1 MRPASGPPRAF
12 RPRTAQ
18 VATDANAGE
27 DDMYIARRR
36 WSLTTSHLAAV
47 LALLTFVVASAQ
59 TAFSQ
64 QVTAAILGNVTD
76 QNGAPV
82 AKARITAKDEARG
95 TPWTTE
101 TNSDGVF
108 NLPRLP
114 VGSYEIRI
122 EAQGFRAA
130 LRTGVTL
137 ELNQIAR
144 LEFKLEVGEITQ
156 TAEVT
161 GALPPLLQTE
171 TTQLGTVIDSRTNV
185 SLPLASR
192 NYIQLTLL
200 APGSVNPNPSS
211 LTGAGTTASSG
222 RPYINGNR
230 EQANNFLLDGLDNNQ
245 VSDNLVGYT
254 PAPDAIQE
262 FNLITNN
269 APAEFGNYQGGIV
282 SVTIKSGTNEFHG
295 SAFEF
300 FRNDVLNANTW
311 SNNLFGA
318 QRPKL
323 RWNQFGGAI
332 GGPIIKD
339 RLFFFADYQGLR
351 YNVPAAVG
359 AITVFTTAQRQGDFS
374 ALCSAYDAAGV
385 CLPGR
390 GTQLYNPFVRNA
402 AGNRV
407 PFANN
412 QIPLALR
419 NIVASNLFSKPD
431 LYPAP
436 VNNQLEGNQFN
447 TSRSFTHGD
456 QGDIKI
462 DYQWGQKDRIFSRY
476 SQSRQ
481 DSPSTNSFPLFFDSF
496 FRAPAYTGVANWTH
510 TFNSGLVNEARMGVN
525 YVLLNN
531 GGADKGLGNVA
542 SDLGIQNGN
551 DRGPGLFSIGFS
563 AARASGIG
571 NANIGDQQR
580 FANTVIQ
587 FEDSLIITR
596 GQHIFRTGL
605 QYKRQ
610 RLNIFYAGN
619 NGRTG
624 FMNFSGR
631 YTAGPAALA
640 VASGASGSG
649 EADFFLGLP
658 DSLGR
663 GVNSGSWGHRSHIFA
678 GYFQDD
684 WRATSNLTI
693 NAGLRYE
700 ANTPWIE
707 ILDRQVNF
715 APIAGTLQCAGAGR
729 PDLGCSTPATI
740 YDNNRALY
748 NNTYWSLGNFQPRL
762 GFAWTPEKLKR
773 NTVIRGAYTVS
784 SYLEGTGTNLRLPLN
799 PPFTT
804 EFNTTYSDV
813 LPGSR
818 TQQGLTVLSSPTDPF
833 AGAIIRLWDPNNRPA
848 VVQQWNLS
856 VQHQL
861 TTDTTVQVGYV
872 GQHGTHLMVPM
883 PYFQRRL
890 LGVNP
895 DGSPNTAPSPYLSG
909 NPALRNIGQISGTES
924 NGNQRYD
931 ALQAVLQKRYGAGL
945 SAQVA
950 YTFSKAM
957 ADSSGYYGSWGG
969 QTTPSSPYW
978 QNLYNGRAEWGPTF
992 FDSKHVLSVYAVYEL
1007 PIGRGK
1013 KFAGDIPPA
1022 ANMAIGNWQVSG
1034 IYQARSGF
1042 PLTISGGDAS
1052 GTNSRGSRANCNGQS
1067 QVFGKK
1073 VVPGVLGYQWFD
1085 ATPYGP
1091 ALPATFGTCGVG
1103 TVTGPGLNTLDLSL
1117 QKFFPV
1123 TETKRFEFRSEFINL
1138 TNTPI
1143 LNSPSTGLGPDLGRV
1158 TGSQGARTIQ
1168 FALKFLF

>member
-1 MRPASGPPRAF
+1 MKS
-12 RPRTAQ
+12 
-18 VATDANAGE
+18 
-27 DDMYIARRR
+27 IAWRC
-36 WSLTTSHLAAV
+36 SLTTVRLIPI
-47 LALLTFVVASAQ
+47 LALFVSFL
-59 TAFSQ
+59 AFPKTVFGQ
-64 QVTAAILGNVTD
+64 QVTAAILGTVTD

-82 AKARITAKDEARG
+82 AKAKVTAKDESRG

-108 NLPRLP
+108 NLPRIP

-122 EAQGFRAA
+122 EAQGFRATI
-130 LRTGVTL
+130 RPNVQL
-137 ELNQIAR
+137 ELNQTAR

-161 GALPPLLQTE
+161 GALPPLLQTD

-185 SLPLASR
+185 ALPLASR

-200 APGSVNPNPSS
+200 APGSVNPNPGS
-211 LTGAGTTASSG
+211 LTGAATTASSG

-230 EQANNFLLDGLDNNQ
+230 EQANNFLLDGMDNNQ

-254 PAPDAIQE
+254 PSPDAIQE

-269 APAEFGNYQGGIV
+269 APAEFGNFQGGII

-295 SAFEF
+295 SVFEF

-318 QRPKL
+318 AKPKL
-323 RWNQFGGAI
+323 RWNQFGGGI
-332 GGPIIKD
+332 GGPIMKD

-359 AITVFTTAQRQGDFS
+359 AITVFTAAQRQGDFS
-374 ALCSAYDAAGV
+374 AICSAYDASGV

-412 QIPLALR
+412 RIPLLLI
-419 NIVASNLFSKPD
+419 NPVAANLFSKPD

-456 QGDIKI
+456 QGDAKI
-462 DYQWGQKDRIFSRY
+462 DYVWSQKDQIFGRY

-496 FRAPAYTGVANWTH
+496 FRAPAYTGVVNWTR
-510 TFNSGLVNEARMGVN
+510 TFNAGLVNEARVGVN

-551 DRGPGLFSIGFS
+551 DRGPGLFAFGFG
-563 AARASGIG
+563 AARANGFGS
-571 NANIGDQQR
+571 ANIGDQQR

-596 GQHIFRTGL
+596 GQHILRTGF
-605 QYKRQ
+605 QYKRH

-624 FMNFSGR
+624 FMNYSGR
-631 YTAGPAALA
+631 YTAGPDARA
-640 VASGASGSG
+640 VASGEAGRG

-663 GVNSGSWGHRSHIFA
+663 GVNSGSWGHRSHVFA

-684 WRATSNLTI
+684 WRARNGLTVNI
-693 NAGLRYE
+693 GLRYE
-700 ANTPWIE
+700 AHTPWVE
-707 ILDRQVNF
+707 VLDRQVNF
-715 APIAGTLQCAGAGR
+715 EPISGALQCAGAGR
-729 PDLGCSTPATI
+729 ADLGCNTPATI

-748 NNTYWSLGNFQPRL
+748 NNTYFAVGNFQPRV
-762 GFAWTPEKLKR
+762 GFAWTPDALGR
-773 NTVIRGAYTVS
+773 NTVIRGAYTIS

-804 EFNTTYSDV
+804 EFNTNYTDV

-818 TQQGLTVLSSPTDPF
+818 TQQGLTVLSSATDPF
-833 AGAIIRLWDPNNRPA
+833 AGAIIRLWDPNVRPA

-856 VQHQL
+856 VQHQF
-861 TTDTTVQVGYV
+861 TADTTLQVGYV

-890 LGVNP
+890 LGVNA
-895 DGSPNTAPSPYLSG
+895 DGSPRTAPSPYLSG
-909 NPALRNIGQISGTES
+909 NPALANIGQISGTES

-931 ALQAVLQKRYGAGL
+931 ALQATLQKRFGAGL
-945 SAQVA
+945 QAHVA

-978 QNLYNGRAEWGPTF
+978 QNLYDGRAEWGPTF

-1007 PIGRGK
+1007 PVGRGK
-1013 KFAGDIPPA
+1013 KYGADLHPAVNAVVGD
-1022 ANMAIGNWQVSG
+1022 WQISG
-1034 IYQARSGF
+1034 IYQARTGF
-1042 PLTISGGDAS
+1042 PLTIFGGDAS
-1052 GTNSRGSRANCNGQS
+1052 GTNSRGARANCNGAGE
-1067 QVFGKK
+1067 VFGKRE
-1073 VVPGVLGYQWFD
+1073 VAGVLGYQWFD
-1085 ATPYGP
+1085 PTPYGP
-1091 ALPATFGTCGVG
+1091 ARPATFGTCGVG
-1103 TVTGPGLNTLDLSL
+1103 TVRGPGLNTLDMSF
-1117 QKFFPV
+1117 QKNFPW
-1123 TETKRFEFRSEFINL
+1123 TETKRIEFRSEFINF

-1143 LNSPSTGLGPDLGRV
+1143 LNSPSIDLGPNLGRV
-1158 TGSQGARTIQ
+1158 SGSQGARTIQ